1 MNLNCK
7 TKVLQIQL
15 KIIVSFV
22 QLLLHNNIK
31 GACIIMWKIQK
42 GYNTVSKT
50 FRLPEEMVENL
61 DKLAFENNLSL
72 NQLVIQCL
80 NYALKNLDSE
90 SNNEQDYKK

>member
-1 MNLNCK
+1 
-7 TKVLQIQL
+7 
-15 KIIVSFV
+15 
-22 QLLLHNNIK
+22 
-31 GACIIMWKIQK
+31 MWKIQK